1 MRAGV
6 TVPIAHDRRTKVWKS
21 KTLECEFGL
30 RFIAEDGRSKQH
42 FFHVRDIVTPARAL
56 SFGFER
62 TRGLYGDVADQR
74 AGAESP
80 GRGAAEMRALHPLI
94 IFYGAMFLIVVLI
107 WIAKAVPA

>member
-1 MRAGV
+1 MTDERKFG
-6 TVPIAHDRRTKVWKS
+6 KVKHWNANS
-21 KTLECEFGL
+21 AYG
-30 RFIAEDGRSKQH
+30 FIAEDGRSKQH

-80 GRGAAEMRALHPLI
+80 GRGAAEMRALHPLM